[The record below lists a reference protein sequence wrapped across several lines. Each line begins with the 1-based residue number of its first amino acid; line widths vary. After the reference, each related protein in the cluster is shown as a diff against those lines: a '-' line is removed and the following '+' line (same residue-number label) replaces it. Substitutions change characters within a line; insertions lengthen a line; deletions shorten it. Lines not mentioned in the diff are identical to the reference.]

1 MELAKN
7 ARTHLTSQ
15 KKTNKNDAIADIN
28 LLLAHYSIIEKA
40 NLNNVT
46 RNLSYFKIIKEVCFF
61 NF

>member
-46 RNLSYFKIIKEVCFF
+46 RNLSYF
-61 NF
+61 

>member
-15 KKTNKNDAIADIN
+15 KKNKNDAIADIN
-28 LLLAHYSIIEKA
+28 LLLAHYSIIQKA